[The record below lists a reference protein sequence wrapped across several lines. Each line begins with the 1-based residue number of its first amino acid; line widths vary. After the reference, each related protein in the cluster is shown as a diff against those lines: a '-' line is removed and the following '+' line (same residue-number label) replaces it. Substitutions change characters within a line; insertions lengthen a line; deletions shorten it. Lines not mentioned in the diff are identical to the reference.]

1 MRILYKIF
9 YTYNLIIII
18 IKNIQNEFSIMKE
31 VKILTIDERGRI
43 VIPQIVRKSL
53 GITTNSQLM
62 MISDSEAKEIKI
74 TPIGLRSESDLIKL
88 RISMGDT
95 PGALA
100 KLATAFGDLKL
111 SMMYSEAVIVEKDKT
126 AVWTVISE
134 SPSFPIEELEKILK
148 EKGEALKVEI
158 LSLE

>member
-1 MRILYKIF
+1 
-9 YTYNLIIII
+9 
-18 IKNIQNEFSIMKE
+18 MKE

-62 MISDSEAKEIKI
+62 MVSDSEIKEIRI
-74 TPIGLRSESDLIKL
+74 TPIGLRNESNLIKL
-88 RISMGDT
+88 RITMGDS

-100 KLATAFGDLKL
+100 KLATTFGDLKL

-134 SPSFPIEELEKILK
+134 SPNFSIEELEKVLK
-148 EKGEALKVEI
+148 DKGEALRVEV

>member
-1 MRILYKIF
+1 
-9 YTYNLIIII
+9 
-18 IKNIQNEFSIMKE
+18 MKE

-74 TPIGLRSESDLIKL
+74 TPVGLRSESNLIKL
-88 RISMGDT
+88 RITMGDT

-100 KLATAFGDLKL
+100 KLATTFGDLKL

-148 EKGEALKVEI
+148 EKGEALKIEV
-158 LSLE
+158 LPLE

>member
-1 MRILYKIF
+1 
-9 YTYNLIIII
+9 
-18 IKNIQNEFSIMKE
+18 MKE

-62 MISDSEAKEIKI
+62 MVSDSEIKEIKI
-74 TPIGLRSESDLIKL
+74 TPIGLRNESNLIKL
-88 RISMGDT
+88 RITMGDT

-100 KLATAFGDLKL
+100 KLATTFGDLKL

-134 SPSFPIEELEKILK
+134 SPKFSSEELEKVLK
-148 EKGEALKVEI
+148 EKGEALRVEF

>member
-1 MRILYKIF
+1 
-9 YTYNLIIII
+9 
-18 IKNIQNEFSIMKE
+18 MKE

-62 MISDSEAKEIKI
+62 MISDSESKEIKI
-74 TPIGLRSESDLIKL
+74 TPVGLRSESGLIKL

-134 SPSFPIEELEKILK
+134 SPSFPVEELEKILK

-158 LSLE
+158 LPLE

>member
-1 MRILYKIF
+1 
-9 YTYNLIIII
+9 
-18 IKNIQNEFSIMKE
+18 MKE

-43 VIPQIVRKSL
+43 VIPQIIRKSL

-62 MISDSEAKEIKI
+62 MISDSESKEIRI
-74 TPIGLRSESDLIKL
+74 TPIGLQNESNLIKL
-88 RISMGDT
+88 RITMGDT

-100 KLATAFGDLKL
+100 KLATTFGDLKL
-111 SMMYSEAVIVEKDKT
+111 SMMYSEAVIVEKDKS

-134 SPSFPIEELEKILK
+134 APNFALEELERVLK
-148 EKGEALKVEI
+148 EKGEAIKIEF

>member
-1 MRILYKIF
+1 
-9 YTYNLIIII
+9 
-18 IKNIQNEFSIMKE
+18 MKE

-62 MISDSEAKEIKI
+62 MISDSEVKEIKI
-74 TPIGLRSESDLIKL
+74 TPIGLRDESNLIKL
-88 RISMGDT
+88 RITMGDT

-100 KLATAFGDLKL
+100 KLATTFGDLKI

-134 SPSFPIEELEKILK
+134 SPTFPLEELEKVLID
-148 EKGEALKVEI
+148 KGEALRVEF

>member
-1 MRILYKIF
+1 
-9 YTYNLIIII
+9 
-18 IKNIQNEFSIMKE
+18 MKE

-74 TPIGLRSESDLIKL
+74 TPVGLRSESDLIKL
-88 RISMGDT
+88 RISMGDA

-111 SMMYSEAVIVEKDKT
+111 SMMYSEAVIVEKNKT

-148 EKGEALKVEI
+148 EKGEALKVEF
-158 LSLE
+158 LPLE

>member
-1 MRILYKIF
+1 
-9 YTYNLIIII
+9 
-18 IKNIQNEFSIMKE
+18 MKE

-62 MISDSEAKEIKI
+62 MVSDSEVKEIKI
-74 TPIGLRSESDLIKL
+74 TPIGLRNESNLIKL
-88 RISMGDT
+88 RITMGDS

-100 KLATAFGDLKL
+100 KLATTFGDLKL

-134 SPSFPIEELEKILK
+134 SPDFSLEELEKVLK
-148 EKGEALKVEI
+148 SKGEALKIEF

>member
-1 MRILYKIF
+1 
-9 YTYNLIIII
+9 
-18 IKNIQNEFSIMKE
+18 MKE

-62 MISDSEAKEIKI
+62 MVSDSEIKEIKI
-74 TPIGLRSESDLIKL
+74 TPIGLRTESNLIKL
-88 RISMGDT
+88 RITMGDS

-100 KLATAFGDLKL
+100 KLATTFGDLKL

-134 SPSFPIEELEKILK
+134 SPDFSLEELEKVLK
-148 EKGEALKVEI
+148 SKGEALKIEF

>member
-1 MRILYKIF
+1 
-9 YTYNLIIII
+9 
-18 IKNIQNEFSIMKE
+18 MKE

-74 TPIGLRSESDLIKL
+74 TPVGLRSESDLIKL
-88 RISMGDT
+88 RITMGDS

-100 KLATAFGDLKL
+100 KLATTFGDLKL

-134 SPSFPIEELEKILK
+134 SPSFPIEELNIILK
-148 EKGEALKVEI
+148 EKGKALKVEI
-158 LSLE
+158 LPLE

>member
-1 MRILYKIF
+1 
-9 YTYNLIIII
+9 
-18 IKNIQNEFSIMKE
+18 MKE

-62 MISDSEAKEIKI
+62 MVSDSEIKEIRI
-74 TPIGLRSESDLIKL
+74 TPIGLRNESNLIKL
-88 RISMGDT
+88 RITMGDS

-100 KLATAFGDLKL
+100 KLATTFGDLKL

-134 SPSFPIEELEKILK
+134 SPNFSLEELEKVLK
-148 EKGEALKVEI
+148 DKGEALRVEV

>member
-1 MRILYKIF
+1 
-9 YTYNLIIII
+9 
-18 IKNIQNEFSIMKE
+18 MKE

-74 TPIGLRSESDLIKL
+74 TPVGLRSESDLIKL
-88 RISMGDT
+88 RITMGDT

-100 KLATAFGDLKL
+100 KLATTFGDLKL
-111 SMMYSEAVIVEKDKT
+111 SMMYSEAVIVEKDKS

-134 SPSFPIEELEKILK
+134 SPSFPIEELEKILM
-148 EKGEALKVEI
+148 EKGEALKIEF

>member
-1 MRILYKIF
+1 
-9 YTYNLIIII
+9 
-18 IKNIQNEFSIMKE
+18 MKE

-62 MISDSEAKEIKI
+62 MISDSEIKEIKI
-74 TPIGLRSESDLIKL
+74 TPIGLRNGSNLIKL
-88 RISMGDT
+88 RITMGDT

-100 KLATAFGDLKL
+100 KLATTFGDLKL

-134 SPSFPIEELEKILK
+134 SPNFSLEELEKVLK
-148 EKGEALKVEI
+148 DKGKALRVEF

>member
-1 MRILYKIF
+1 
-9 YTYNLIIII
+9 
-18 IKNIQNEFSIMKE
+18 MKE

-74 TPIGLRSESDLIKL
+74 TPVGLRSESDLIKL

>member
-1 MRILYKIF
+1 
-9 YTYNLIIII
+9 
-18 IKNIQNEFSIMKE
+18 MKE

-62 MISDSEAKEIKI
+62 MISDSETKEIKI
-74 TPIGLRSESDLIKL
+74 SPIGLRDERNLIKL
-88 RISMGDT
+88 RITMGDT

-100 KLATAFGDLKL
+100 KLATTFGDLKL
-111 SMMYSEAVIVEKDKT
+111 SMMYSEAVIVEKDKS

-134 SPSFPIEELEKILK
+134 SPSFTLEELEKILR
-148 EKGEALKVEI
+148 EKGQALKVEF

>member
-1 MRILYKIF
+1 
-9 YTYNLIIII
+9 
-18 IKNIQNEFSIMKE
+18 MKE

-62 MISDSEAKEIKI
+62 MVSDSESKEIKI
-74 TPIGLRSESDLIKL
+74 SPIGLRDDSNLIKL
-88 RISMGDT
+88 RILMGDT

-100 KLATAFGDLKL
+100 KLATTFGDLNL

-134 SPSFPIEELEKILK
+134 SPSFTLEELEKILK
-148 EKGEALKVEI
+148 EKGQALKVEF

>member
-1 MRILYKIF
+1 
-9 YTYNLIIII
+9 
-18 IKNIQNEFSIMKE
+18 MKE

-62 MISDSEAKEIKI
+62 MISDSESKEIKI
-74 TPIGLRSESDLIKL
+74 SPIGLRSESDLIKL
-88 RISMGDT
+88 RITMGDT

-111 SMMYSEAVIVEKDKT
+111 SMMYSEAVIVEKDKS

-134 SPSFPIEELEKILK
+134 SPSFPIEELRKILI
-148 EKGEALKVEI
+148 EKGEALKI
-158 LSLE
+158 DFLPLE

>member
-1 MRILYKIF
+1 
-9 YTYNLIIII
+9 
-18 IKNIQNEFSIMKE
+18 MKE

-62 MISDSEAKEIKI
+62 MVSDSEAKEIKI
-74 TPIGLRSESDLIKL
+74 SPIGLRDESNLIKL
-88 RISMGDT
+88 RITMGDT

-100 KLATAFGDLKL
+100 KLATTFGDLKL
-111 SMMYSEAVIVEKDKT
+111 SMMYSEAVIVEKNKT

-134 SPSFPIEELEKILK
+134 SPSFPSEELEKILL
-148 EKGEALKVEI
+148 EKGQAVKVEF

>member
-1 MRILYKIF
+1 
-9 YTYNLIIII
+9 
-18 IKNIQNEFSIMKE
+18 MKE

-53 GITTNSQLM
+53 GITVNSQLM
-62 MISDSEAKEIKI
+62 MVSDSEVKEIKI
-74 TPIGLRSESDLIKL
+74 TPIGLRNESNLIKL
-88 RISMGDT
+88 RITMGDS

-100 KLATAFGDLKL
+100 KLATTFGDLKL

-134 SPSFPIEELEKILK
+134 SPDFSLEELEKVLK
-148 EKGEALKVEI
+148 SKGEALKIEF

>member
-1 MRILYKIF
+1 
-9 YTYNLIIII
+9 
-18 IKNIQNEFSIMKE
+18 MKE

-62 MISDSEAKEIKI
+62 MISDSETKEIKI
-74 TPIGLRSESDLIKL
+74 SPIGLRDERNLIKL
-88 RISMGDT
+88 RITMGDT

-100 KLATAFGDLKL
+100 KLATTFGDLKL

-134 SPSFPIEELEKILK
+134 SPSFTIEELEKILK
-148 EKGEALKVEI
+148 EKGEALKVEF

>member
-1 MRILYKIF
+1 
-9 YTYNLIIII
+9 
-18 IKNIQNEFSIMKE
+18 MKE

-53 GITTNSQLM
+53 GIMTNSQLM
-62 MISDSEAKEIKI
+62 MISDSEDKVIKI
-74 TPIGLRSESDLIKL
+74 TPVGLRSESDLIKL

-134 SPSFPIEELEKILK
+134 SPSFPIEDLEKILK

>member
-1 MRILYKIF
+1 
-9 YTYNLIIII
+9 
-18 IKNIQNEFSIMKE
+18 MKE

-74 TPIGLRSESDLIKL
+74 TPVGLRSESDLIKL
-88 RISMGDT
+88 RISMGDA

-148 EKGEALKVEI
+148 EKGEALKVER
-158 LSLE
+158 LPLE

>member
-1 MRILYKIF
+1 
-9 YTYNLIIII
+9 
-18 IKNIQNEFSIMKE
+18 MKE

-53 GITTNSQLM
+53 GITTNSQLI

-74 TPIGLRSESDLIKL
+74 TPVGLRSESDLIKL
-88 RISMGDT
+88 RITMGDI

-111 SMMYSEAVIVEKDKT
+111 SMMYSEAVIVEKNKT

-134 SPSFPIEELEKILK
+134 SPSFPIEELRKILK
-148 EKGEALKVEI
+148 EKGEALKIEF
-158 LSLE
+158 LPLE

>member
-1 MRILYKIF
+1 
-9 YTYNLIIII
+9 
-18 IKNIQNEFSIMKE
+18 MKE

-62 MISDSEAKEIKI
+62 MISDSEVKEIKI
-74 TPIGLRSESDLIKL
+74 TPIGLQNESNLIKL
-88 RISMGDT
+88 RITMGDT

-100 KLATAFGDLKL
+100 KLATTFGDLKL

-134 SPSFPIEELEKILK
+134 SPNFSLEELEKVLK
-148 EKGEALKVEI
+148 DKGKALRVEF